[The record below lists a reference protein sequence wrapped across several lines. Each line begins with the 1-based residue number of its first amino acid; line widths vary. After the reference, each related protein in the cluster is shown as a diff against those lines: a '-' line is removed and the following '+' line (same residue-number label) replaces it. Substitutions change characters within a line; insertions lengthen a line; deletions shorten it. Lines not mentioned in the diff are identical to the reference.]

1 MKPVMRLC
9 LAAAALI
16 AAGALAAGI
25 ALGLRSPQAGRGSQA
40 AVRPAGPMRAARS
53 PASAAVPA
61 SAAAPAPA
69 TAGYSLRTQDDAGDG
84 AFNQLLGINNNGHIV
99 GYFGSGAAGHPSRG
113 YILRPPYGPSRYQ
126 DIEVPGSAQ
135 TRLSGLNDEGVQVGS
150 WSAGGTGRAGES
162 TGFVL
167 MGGRFTSVGSP
178 AQGGASP
185 AANELLGVNDH
196 DVAVGFY
203 TDAQG
208 RDHGYRY
215 DIGTRRFSPVLVPGA
230 SSVTAAAINNSGG
243 VAGFCA
249 GPGHVT
255 EGFYQP
261 QSGQQYL
268 LRVPGATMTEALGV
282 NDNGEVVG
290 DYQTGHGNGAITRGF
305 TWTREHGFATVTGP
319 DGAVSTTISGV
330 NNAGDLV
337 GFYVS
342 RAGGTD
348 GLVAT
353 PGG

>member
-1 MKPVMRLC
+1 MRLC
-9 LAAAALI
+9 LAAVALI

-25 ALGLRSPQAGRGSQA
+25 ALGLRSPQVSRESR
-40 AVRPAGPMRAARS
+40 AVARPAGPSRAARP
-53 PASAAVPA
+53 PASP
-61 SAAAPAPA
+61 AAPAPA
-69 TAGYSLRTQDDAGDG
+69 TAGYSLRTEDDAGDG

-99 GYFGSGAAGHPSRG
+99 GYFGSGAAGHPNRG

-126 DIEVPGSAQ
+126 DIDVPGSAQ
-135 TRLSGLNDEGVQVGS
+135 TRLSGLNDAGVQVGS
-150 WSAGGTGRAGES
+150 WSAGGPGRAGKS
-162 TGFVL
+162 TGFFL

-178 AQGGASP
+178 AQDASSP
-185 AANELLGVNDH
+185 PVNELLGVNNH

-208 RDHGYRY
+208 RDHGYSY
-215 DIGTRRFSPVLVPGA
+215 DIATRRFTPVLVPGA
-230 SSVTAAAINNSGG
+230 SSVAAAAINNSGG

-249 GPGHVT
+249 GPGQVT
-255 EGFYQP
+255 EGFYQRP
-261 QSGQQYL
+261 GGQVSV

-290 DYQTGHGNGAITRGF
+290 TYRTGRGSGAITRGF
-305 TWTREHGFATVTGP
+305 TWTRGHGFATVTGP

-353 PGG
+353 PEG